1 LVKCPIC
8 SSSNPH
14 EARFCGS
21 CGIPLGPQGELSPR
35 TERRRAFAP
44 LDLGGLLEETFAVYR
59 RNFRSFVLIAL
70 FPQIPLFLFSVL
82 PELESWAFIVSV
94 FAVFLLLYFL
104 AAAATVRAVALQ
116 YTERPIDVADCY
128 GKAWF
133 KVISLVVSNMA
144 FGLALFGAAVT
155 IVGIPLFFYLA
166 VVWYFFIE
174 CIIVEKTGP
183 MAAMW
188 RSRDLVRGSYWR
200 VLGIGAAYTVLF
212 LTLSIVSLLITSLF
226 VQAST
231 ILGGLA
237 GVGLSAVAAP
247 IIWIGKTLV
256 YFDLRVRKENYTID
270 RLAGEIG
277 L

>member
-1 LVKCPIC
+1 VKCPIC
-8 SSSNPH
+8 NSNNPH
-14 EARFCGS
+14 EARFCAS

-35 TERRRAFAP
+35 TERRREFAP
-44 LDLGGLLEETFAVYR
+44 LNLGGLLEETSAVYR

-70 FPQIPLFLFSVL
+70 LPQIPLFVFSLL
-82 PELESWAFIVSV
+82 PELESWVFQVSV
-94 FAVFLLLYFL
+94 FAIFFLLYFL

-144 FGLALFGAAVT
+144 FGLALIGAIVT
-155 IVGIPLFFYLA
+155 IVGIPLFFYLI

-174 CIIVEKTGP
+174 CIMVEKTGP
-183 MAAMW
+183 MAALW

-200 VLGIGAAYTVLF
+200 IIGIAVVYTVIVLA
-212 LTLSIVSLLITSLF
+212 LSVISLLITGLF
-226 VQAST
+226 ANSSVV
-231 ILGGLA
+231 LGGCA

-247 IIWIGKTLV
+247 ITWIGKTLV
-256 YFDLRVRKENYTID
+256 YFDLRVRKENYTMN
-270 RLAGEIG
+270 RLASEIG
-277 L
+277 V

>member
-1 LVKCPIC
+1 MKCPIC
-8 SSSNPH
+8 NSNNPH
-14 EARFCGS
+14 EARFCAS

-35 TERRRAFAP
+35 TERRREFAP
-44 LDLGGLLEETFAVYR
+44 LDLGGLLEETAAVYR

-70 FPQIPLFLFSVL
+70 LPQIPLFVFSLL
-82 PELESWAFIVSV
+82 PELESWVFMVSV
-94 FAVFLLLYFL
+94 FAIFFLLYFL

-144 FGLALFGAAVT
+144 FGLALIGAIVT
-155 IVGIPLFFYLA
+155 IVGIPLFFYLI

-174 CIIVEKTGP
+174 CIMVEKTGP
-183 MAAMW
+183 MAALW

-200 VLGIGAAYTVLF
+200 IFGIGVVYTVIF
-212 LTLSIVSLLITSLF
+212 LALSVISLLITGLF
-226 VQAST
+226 ANSSV

-256 YFDLRVRKENYTID
+256 YLDLRVRKENYTMN
-270 RLAGEIG
+270 RLASEIG
-277 L
+277 V

>member
-1 LVKCPIC
+1 MKCPIC
-8 SSSNPH
+8 NSNNPH
-14 EARFCGS
+14 EARFCAS

-35 TERRRAFAP
+35 TERRREFAP
-44 LDLGGLLEETFAVYR
+44 LDLGGLLEETSAVYR

-70 FPQIPLFLFSVL
+70 LPQIPLFVFSLL
-82 PELESWAFIVSV
+82 PELESRVFMVSV
-94 FAVFLLLYFL
+94 FAIFFLLYFL

-144 FGLALFGAAVT
+144 FGLALIGAIVT
-155 IVGIPLFFYLA
+155 IVGIPLFFYLI

-174 CIIVEKTGP
+174 CIMVEKTGP
-183 MAAMW
+183 MAALW

-200 VLGIGAAYTVLF
+200 IFGIGVVYTVIF
-212 LTLSIVSLLITSLF
+212 LALSVISLLITGLF
-226 VQAST
+226 ANSSV

-256 YFDLRVRKENYTID
+256 YLDLRVRKENYTMD
-270 RLAGEIG
+270 RLASEIG
-277 L
+277 V